1 MYLQRDKIY
10 INNNW
15 NIEVSFYVYD
25 IKLLINIITQ
35 TKYIILALVF
45 AFGICGHR
53 IPLGSLG
60 QYKTT
65 NLSSR
70 KGTER
75 TLYFF

>member
-35 TKYIILALVF
+35 T
-45 AFGICGHR
+45 
-53 IPLGSLG
+53 
-60 QYKTT
+60 
-65 NLSSR
+65 
-70 KGTER
+70 
-75 TLYFF
+75 